1 LNYLFFHPSVDTI
14 GDLANGNKE
23 NDGLGSLLYLW
34 SGTSTYSSLAA
45 EIYTCSVETDCD
57 DTISVISLD
66 FRFSEDNVN
75 RTCIEGNMLTITD
88 GSVVENFNCVTSNN
102 NCTIRTLYTSTSNY
116 ITLKYTGTTAGGYLW
131 LALHCK

>member
-1 LNYLFFHPSVDTI
+1 MFFHPSVDTI

-102 NCTIRTLYTSTSNY
+102 NFTIRTLYTSTSNY

>member
-1 LNYLFFHPSVDTI
+1 MFFHLSVDTI

-75 RTCIEGNMLTITD
+75 RACIEGNMLTITD
-88 GSVVENFNCVTSNN
+88 ASVVENFNCATSNN
-102 NCTIRTLYTSTSNY
+102 NFTITTLYTSTSNY
-116 ITLKYTGTTAGGYLW
+116 ITLKYTGATAGGYLW
-131 LALHCK
+131 LALQCK

>member
-1 LNYLFFHPSVDTI
+1 MVW
-14 GDLANGNKE
+14 

-102 NCTIRTLYTSTSNY
+102 NFTIRTLYTSTSNY

>member
-1 LNYLFFHPSVDTI
+1 MNYLFFHPSVDTI

-75 RTCIEGNMLTITD
+75 RACIEGNMLTITD
-88 GSVVENFNCVTSNN
+88 ASVVENFNCATSNN
-102 NCTIRTLYTSTSNY
+102 NFTIRTLYTSTSNY
-116 ITLKYTGTTAGGYLW
+116 ITLKYTGATAGGYLW
-131 LALHCK
+131 LALQCK

>member
-1 LNYLFFHPSVDTI
+1 MFFHPSVDTI

-102 NCTIRTLYTSTSNY
+102 NFTIRTLYTSTSNY

-131 LALHCK
+131 LALQCK